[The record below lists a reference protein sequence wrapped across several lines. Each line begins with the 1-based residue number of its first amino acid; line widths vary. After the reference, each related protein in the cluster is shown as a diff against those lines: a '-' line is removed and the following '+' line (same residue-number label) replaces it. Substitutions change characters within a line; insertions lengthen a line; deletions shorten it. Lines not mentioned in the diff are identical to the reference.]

1 MAHVGKAPSIKYVR
15 LYIKIFDLWRTLPRP
30 KHVIVDQAVRFYERE
45 LAGRPSVGEA
55 RGSDLG
61 LRESGLGFEVS
72 GSEFRVD
79 EVGCRG

>member
-1 MAHVGKAPSIKYVR
+1 
-15 LYIKIFDLWRTLPRP
+15 
-30 KHVIVDQAVRFYERE
+30 VRFYERE